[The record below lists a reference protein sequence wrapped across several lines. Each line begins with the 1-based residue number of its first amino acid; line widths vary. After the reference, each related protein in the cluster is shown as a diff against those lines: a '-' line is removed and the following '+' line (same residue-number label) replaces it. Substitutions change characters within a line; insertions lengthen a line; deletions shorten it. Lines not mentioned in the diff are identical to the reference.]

1 MLTFLWFCEK
11 MPSFPSIR
19 NVNDRIRSLGSGPV
33 EFWLLVGSLAKQA
46 LGSGRKV
53 RVVRTFLVAEVTRGI
68 VGLDASATVNAANS
82 IEKMLSHEL
91 AATHAV
97 FMKLVGQMQDGL
109 AAMPDP
115 CRTAV
120 LSGDYGSLNK
130 ELCRAGG
137 AIARLCSD
145 N

>member
-1 MLTFLWFCEK
+1 
-11 MPSFPSIR
+11 
-19 NVNDRIRSLGSGPV
+19 
-33 EFWLLVGSLAKQA
+33 
-46 LGSGRKV
+46 
-53 RVVRTFLVAEVTRGI
+53 
-68 VGLDASATVNAANS
+68 
-82 IEKMLSHEL
+82 
-91 AATHAV
+91 
-97 FMKLVGQMQDGL
+97 MQDGL

-130 ELCRAGG
+130 ELCRVGG